1 MSDDS
6 QPLLPG
12 DDHVIETLRAELE
25 RVEPSKRGRILEK
38 FVLAVLSSIP
48 WAGGVLS
55 AAESYRNEGAA
66 VRQNSLQ
73 NQWLGEHQRKIV
85 ILMTTLQEIQTR
97 FENIGEDI
105 DERLQSEEYLALVR
119 KAFRIWDQADT
130 EEKRRLLANTVTN
143 AASTR
148 ACSDDVIR
156 LFLDWIENYNEVHF
170 AVIKEIIK
178 NPGSTRFE
186 IWSNLYGEIPREDS
200 AEADLFKFLIR
211 ELNLGEVIRQ
221 ERDVNQLGQ
230 YIRRRSPQKR
240 RGPAPA
246 TLDSAFEDTKPYVLA
261 GIGKQFV
268 HYTMNEIVTR
278 LEADTD
284 PSL

>member
-1 MSDDS
+1 MDNGS
-6 QPLLPG
+6 QPALPG
-12 DDHVIETLRAELE
+12 DDHVIETLRAELDK
-25 RVEPSKRGRILEK
+25 VEPSRRGRILEK

-48 WAGGVLS
+48 WVGGVLS
-55 AAESYRNEGAA
+55 AAENYRNEGAT

-73 NQWLGEHQRKIV
+73 NQWLEEHQRKIV

-105 DERLQSEEYLALVR
+105 DARLQSEEYLTLVR

-130 EEKRRLLANTVTN
+130 EEKRRLLSNTVTN

-156 LFLDWIENYNEVHF
+156 LFLDWIERYNEVHF
-170 AVIKEIIK
+170 AVIREIYK
-178 NPGSTRFE
+178 NPACTRYE
-186 IWSNLYGEIPREDS
+186 IWTNLYGATPREDS

-211 ELNLGEVIRQ
+211 ELSMGNVIRQ
-221 ERDVNQLGQ
+221 PRDTNEYGQ
-230 YIRRRSPQKR
+230 FRKKPAVRRPGGSKV
-240 RGPAPA
+240 
-246 TLDSAFEDTKPYVLA
+246 LKSAFDDQEAYVLTA
-261 GIGKQFV
+261 LGKQFV

-278 LEADTD
+278 LEADTIPD
-284 PSL
+284 A

>member
-1 MSDDS
+1 MSDGAH
-6 QPLLPG
+6 PLLPS
-12 DDHVIETLRAELE
+12 DEHVIETLRAELE
-25 RVEPSKRGRILEK
+25 KVEPSKRSRILEK

-48 WAGGVLS
+48 WVGGVLS
-55 AAESYRNEGAA
+55 AAESYRHEEGS

-73 NQWLGEHQRKIV
+73 NRWLEEHQRKIV
-85 ILMTTLQEIQTR
+85 VLMTTLQEIQNR

-130 EEKRRLLANTVTN
+130 EEKRRLLSNTVTN

-156 LFLDWIENYNEVHF
+156 LFLDWIEMYNEVHF
-170 AVIKEIIK
+170 AVIREVYK
-178 NPGSTRFE
+178 NPACTRYE
-186 IWSNLYGEIPREDS
+186 IWTDLYGVTPREDS

-211 ELNLGEVIRQ
+211 ELSLGSVIRQ
-221 ERDVNQLGQ
+221 PRDTNEYGQ
-230 YIRRRSPQKR
+230 YRKKPAVRRPGANLLK
-240 RGPAPA
+240 
-246 TLDSAFEDTKPYVLA
+246 SAFDDKEAYVLTA
-261 GIGKQFV
+261 LGKQFV

-278 LEADTD
+278 LEAETRGA
-284 PSL
+284 L